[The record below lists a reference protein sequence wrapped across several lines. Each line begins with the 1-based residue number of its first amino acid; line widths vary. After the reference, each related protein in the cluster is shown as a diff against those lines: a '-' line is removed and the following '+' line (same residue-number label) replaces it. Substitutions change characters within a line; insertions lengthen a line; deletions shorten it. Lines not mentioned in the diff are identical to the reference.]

1 MNFDIKSHLTKGV
14 ADALFTED
22 DNPKPQ
28 QEKPRPQAPV
38 VDIPVPAIIR
48 NVTSPYPH
56 TAPAPVA
63 ADNPLLADLR
73 TRTSFE
79 STPIGQQ
86 LQSFITGLD
95 DTGLSDTQKIKTS
108 LKLSHIT
115 AASVIDTLNG
125 LQALLA
131 TDKQKFD
138 AQMTAATTKEVDG
151 RQQNMAN
158 INSQIQEL
166 ESQLNAL
173 RNTASDLATEIDSKT
188 RQIQG
193 LKDNYK
199 AAFDTRSGEIS
210 TQISHYQSI
219 LQG

>member
-1 MNFDIKSHLTKGV
+1 MDFEKAIKSHLPKSV
-14 ADALFTED
+14 SDQFFTED
-22 DNPKPQ
+22 DTPQ
-28 QEKPRPQAPV
+28 PPLP
-38 VDIPVPAIIR
+38 VDIPVPSVIKDVAYKYRTDI
-48 NVTSPYPH
+48 P
-56 TAPAPVA
+56 AAPV

-73 TRTSFE
+73 SRTSFE
-79 STPIGQQ
+79 TTPIGQK
-86 LQSFITGLD
+86 LQEFITGLD
-95 DTGLSDTQKIKTS
+95 DTGMSDTQKIKTS

-125 LQALLA
+125 LSAVLA
-131 TDKQKFD
+131 ADKQKFD
-138 AQMTAATTKEVDG
+138 AQMSTATTKEIEG
-151 RQQNMAN
+151 RQQKMAN
-158 INSQIQEL
+158 INSQIHDL

-173 RNTASDLATEIDSKT
+173 RNQATDLAAEIDAKT

-199 AAFDTRSGEIS
+199 AAFDLRSGEIS